1 MPPETDRARTLK
13 GLYHARKRI
22 LIDAP
27 DSDSDVVDEEM
38 GLNLEMTSTIL
49 SRRQLK
55 RPSTYRNKGFDADA
69 AFQGWLTDQRFRTF
83 THMDRGSF
91 DVVYE

>member
-13 GLYHARKRI
+13 GLKHARKRI

-55 RPSTYRNKGFDADA
+55 RPLTYRNKGFDADI
-69 AFQGWLTDQRFRTF
+69 AFR
-83 THMDRGSF
+83 DRSIKSLRI
-91 DVVYE
+91 